1 MPGSSSMSPQKL
13 TVLGVIPARLASER
27 LPRKVLREIA
37 GRPMLQ
43 VIYERSRKAG
53 CLDELIVATDS
64 EEILSFCERNQ
75 IPAMLTSPAHTSG
88 TDRIAE
94 VSERKEAEVYVTI
107 QGDEPLVR
115 PEHIEAMVDVL
126 RQVEAIQVST
136 LKVAISRAQAADPSV
151 VKVVTDP
158 EGYALYFSRHP
169 IPFPRGGDAPCFKHL
184 GFYAYRRRA
193 LQAFHRLAP
202 TPLEQVE
209 KLEQLRFLENRIP
222 IYVADTEYDAIGVDT
237 EEDLRRVEKFFTE
250 KSSQ

>member
-1 MPGSSSMSPQKL
+1 MRGPPSMSPQKL
-13 TVLGVIPARLASER
+13 TVLGVIPARLDSER
-27 LPRKVLREIA
+27 LPRKLLREIA

-43 VIYERSRKAG
+43 HVYERSRKAG
-53 CLDELIVATDS
+53 CLDELLVATDS
-64 EEILSFCERNQ
+64 EEILSFCQRNQ

-94 VSERKEAEVYVTI
+94 VSEKKEAEIYVNI

-126 RQVEAIQVST
+126 RHVEAIQVST
-136 LKVAISRAQAADPSV
+136 LKVAMARAEAADPNIT
-151 VKVVTDP
+151 KVVTDP
-158 EGYALYFSRHP
+158 EGYALYFSRQP
-169 IPFPRGGDAPCFKHL
+169 IPFPRVGDAPCFKHL

-202 TPLEQVE
+202 TPLEQLE

-222 IYVADTEYDAIGVDT
+222 IYVAETEYDTIGVDT
-237 EEDLRRVEKFFTE
+237 EEDLGRIEKIFAE
-250 KSSQ
+250 KSAR